1 MAQTFLKL
9 IKETEPQNQTS
20 MSIPG
25 RIQRKKNHSETIE
38 NQRHRRAQSQSN
50 KIHISFKEA
59 TVKLISDL

>member
-25 RIQRKKNHSETIE
+25 RIQRKKITVRLLKTKDIE
-38 NQRHRRAQSQSN
+38 ELKASPIKYILASTKQQLN
-50 KIHISFKEA
+50 
-59 TVKLISDL
+59 